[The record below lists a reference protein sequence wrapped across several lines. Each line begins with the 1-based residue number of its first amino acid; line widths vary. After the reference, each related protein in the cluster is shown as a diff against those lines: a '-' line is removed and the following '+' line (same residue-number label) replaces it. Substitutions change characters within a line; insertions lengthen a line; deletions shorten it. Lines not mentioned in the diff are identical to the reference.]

1 MSVQELRALP
11 LFRQVPT
18 QRLAEGL
25 SSLTPCNLGPGEIL
39 IREGEE
45 DPSMVLVLAGEL
57 AVCVGPDMIEVSR
70 IGPGDTVG
78 EVALFGAMKRRAAT
92 VLSVMPTRLLV
103 LDQQTLEYLQAKDSP
118 LIPPL
123 REHAA
128 RMAMARIRD
137 TQRLVAS
144 VAQGSDLPP
153 APRKGLLA
161 RMMGRV
167 GPQSPPP
174 PLADVMR
181 GSGLFAS
188 ERLLQLAQ
196 ELESIGELV
205 GLAERERIVSF
216 GQDSAGPILVL
227 SGRLDLWHPARSG
240 GHLRLTRLRPGALCS
255 LGAEVDGEPCA
266 NDVIAVEAAWVLKLP
281 PSIRAQLEARDRHL
295 AQKWRLALFNGLCHA
310 LRQANAA
317 VEAHRGSLEELKLSS
332 RMGQRL
338 AERRSR

>member
-1 MSVQELRALP
+1 MP
-11 LFRQVPT
+11 LFSEVPSKA
-18 QRLAEGL
+18 LAKGFAV
-25 SSLTPCNLGPGEIL
+25 LTSCKLGPGEVL

-45 DPSMVLVLAGEL
+45 DPSMVLVLDGEL
-57 AVCVGPDMIEVSR
+57 AVCVGVDMIEVSR

-103 LDQQTLEYLQAKDSP
+103 MDKQTLDYLQVDDSP

-144 VAQGSDLPP
+144 VAQGSDLPA
-153 APRKGLLA
+153 APRKGFLA

-174 PLADVMR
+174 PLVDVMR
-181 GSGLFAS
+181 SSGLFTH

-216 GQDSAGPILVL
+216 GQDSAGPILLL

-240 GHLRLTRLRPGALCS
+240 GHLRLTRLRPGAMCS

-266 NDVIAVEAAWVLKLP
+266 NDIIAVEAAWVLKLP
-281 PSIRAQLEARDRHL
+281 ASIRAQLEARDRLL
-295 AQKWRLALFNGLCHA
+295 AQKWRVALFNGLCHA

-317 VEAHRGSLEELKLSS
+317 VEAHRGSLEELKLANQMS
-332 RMGQRL
+332 RRL
-338 AERRSR
+338 AQGRSR